1 MDVNGIV
8 ELINS
13 VGFPIIACVFM
24 YMQVQKL
31 NNIILELSTTLKAID
46 SRIDNIQDEIGKMGG
61 PSNDK
66 KDWWIKIKV

>member
-8 ELINS
+8 DLINS

-61 PSNDK
+61 NNQ
-66 KDWWIKIKV
+66 W

>member
-1 MDVNGIV
+1 MDVNGV
-8 ELINS
+8 AELINS

-46 SRIDNIQDEIGKMGG
+46 SRIDNIQDEIGQMGG
-61 PSNDK
+61 RFNDK
-66 KDWWIKIKV
+66 KD

>member
-61 PSNDK
+61 NNQ
-66 KDWWIKIKV
+66 W

>member
-1 MDVNGIV
+1 MDINGIV

-13 VGFPIIACVFM
+13 VGFPIIACIFM

-61 PSNDK
+61 NNK
-66 KDWWIKIKV
+66 

>member
-1 MDVNGIV
+1 MDINGIV
-8 ELINS
+8 DLINS

-61 PSNDK
+61 NK
-66 KDWWIKIKV
+66 Q

>member
-1 MDVNGIV
+1 MDINGIV

-61 PSNDK
+61 A
-66 KDWWIKIKV
+66 IQ

>member
-8 ELINS
+8 DLINS

-46 SRIDNIQDEIGKMGG
+46 SRIDNIQDENGEMRGT
-61 PSNDK
+61 NQ
-66 KDWWIKIKV
+66 

>member
-1 MDVNGIV
+1 MDINGIV

-61 PSNDK
+61 NNQC
-66 KDWWIKIKV
+66 

>member
-61 PSNDK
+61 VSNDK
-66 KDWWIKIKV
+66 KD

>member
-1 MDVNGIV
+1 MV
-8 ELINS
+8 LINS

-61 PSNDK
+61 SSNDK
-66 KDWWIKIKV
+66 KD

>member
-8 ELINS
+8 DLINS

-61 PSNDK
+61 ANQ
-66 KDWWIKIKV
+66 

>member
-8 ELINS
+8 DLINS

-61 PSNDK
+61 SK
-66 KDWWIKIKV
+66 Q

>member
-61 PSNDK
+61 SSNDK
-66 KDWWIKIKV
+66 KD

>member
-1 MDVNGIV
+1 MDINGIV

-46 SRIDNIQDEIGKMGG
+46 SRIDNIQDEIGQMGG
-61 PSNDK
+61 RYNDK
-66 KDWWIKIKV
+66 KD

>member
-8 ELINS
+8 DLINS

-46 SRIDNIQDEIGKMGG
+46 SRIDNIQDEIGQMGG
-61 PSNDK
+61 RYNDK
-66 KDWWIKIKV
+66 KDWWA

>member
-1 MDVNGIV
+1 MDTNGIV

-61 PSNDK
+61 NNK
-66 KDWWIKIKV
+66 

>member
-8 ELINS
+8 DLINS

-46 SRIDNIQDEIGKMGG
+46 SRIDNIQDEIGQMGG
-61 PSNDK
+61 RYNDK
-66 KDWWIKIKV
+66 KD

>member
-61 PSNDK
+61 TNQ
-66 KDWWIKIKV
+66 

>member
-1 MDVNGIV
+1 MDINGIV

-46 SRIDNIQDEIGKMGG
+46 SRIDSIQDEIGKIGG
-61 PSNDK
+61 NK
-66 KDWWIKIKV
+66 E

>member
-8 ELINS
+8 DLINS

-61 PSNDK
+61 TSNDK
-66 KDWWIKIKV
+66 KD

>member
-1 MDVNGIV
+1 MDINGIV

-61 PSNDK
+61 NNQ
-66 KDWWIKIKV
+66 W

>member
-61 PSNDK
+61 ANQC
-66 KDWWIKIKV
+66 

>member
-1 MDVNGIV
+1 MDVNGVV

-13 VGFPIIACVFM
+13 VGFPIIACIFM

-46 SRIDNIQDEIGKMGG
+46 NRIDNIQDELGQMGG
-61 PSNDK
+61 RYNDK
-66 KDWWIKIKV
+66 KD

>member
-8 ELINS
+8 DLINS

-46 SRIDNIQDEIGKMGG
+46 SRIDNIQDEIGQMGG
-61 PSNDK
+61 KYNDK
-66 KDWWIKIKV
+66 KD

>member
-1 MDVNGIV
+1 MELNDIMSLVNG
-8 ELINS
+8 
-13 VGFPIIACVFM
+13 VGFPIVACVFM

-61 PSNDK
+61 VK
-66 KDWWIKIKV
+66 Q

>member
-46 SRIDNIQDEIGKMGG
+46 NRIDNIQDEIGKMGG
-61 PSNDK
+61 SSNDK
-66 KDWWIKIKV
+66 KD

>member
-8 ELINS
+8 DLINS

-46 SRIDNIQDEIGKMGG
+46 SRIDNIQDEIGQMGG
-61 PSNDK
+61 RFNDK
-66 KDWWIKIKV
+66 KD

>member
-61 PSNDK
+61 LSNDK
-66 KDWWIKIKV
+66 KD

>member
-1 MDVNGIV
+1 MELNDIMS
-8 ELINS
+8 LING
-13 VGFPIIACVFM
+13 VGFPIVACVFM

-61 PSNDK
+61 NN
-66 KDWWIKIKV
+66 

>member
-46 SRIDNIQDEIGKMGG
+46 SRIDNIQDELGKIGG
-61 PSNDK
+61 NNQ
-66 KDWWIKIKV
+66 

>member
-46 SRIDNIQDEIGKMGG
+46 SRIDNIQDEIGQMGG
-61 PSNDK
+61 RYNDTK
-66 KDWWIKIKV
+66 N

>member
-8 ELINS
+8 DLINS

-61 PSNDK
+61 SK
-66 KDWWIKIKV
+66 QC

>member
-1 MDVNGIV
+1 MDVDGIV
-8 ELINS
+8 DLINS

-61 PSNDK
+61 AK
-66 KDWWIKIKV
+66 Q

>member
-1 MDVNGIV
+1 MALNDIMS
-8 ELINS
+8 LING
-13 VGFPIIACVFM
+13 VGFPIVACVFM

-61 PSNDK
+61 AK
-66 KDWWIKIKV
+66 Q